1 MYNYF
6 YTIEVDMKNE
16 IMKSEFGNNVNSMF
30 NNIIELEFT
39 SNFFSTE
46 KSCVDSLIIEIDKI
60 CNVLTDK
67 YNLTDLAVETYANPN
82 LIFGETSKEINELS
96 IEEKTF
102 WKNNKL
108 ALFAIF
114 QSKEE
119 ENFMIR
125 YVIYSFE
132 TLFLNQEPKN
142 YNLLSA
148 ESPSK
153 FLN

>member
-16 IMKSEFGNNVNSMF
+16 IMKAEFGNNVNSMF

-39 SNFFSTE
+39 SNFFPTE

-60 CNVLTDK
+60 CNVFTDK

-132 TLFLNQEPKN
+132 TLFLNQESKN